1 MKTQKQVQKDID
13 TLMEVGNKTSDTK
26 EKNRIRKRLQFLRP
40 IRFYMDNDPTEESV
54 SSQLRHCLKK
64 IDVINREFEATHPSY
79 CDAKT
84 KREWMKGKGLPELK
98 KQVKVLQYLLGSE

>member
-13 TLMEVGNKTSDTK
+13 TLMEVGNRTSDTK

-40 IRFYMDNDPTEESV
+40 IRLYMEHDPTEESV

-64 IDVINREFEATHPSY
+64 IDRDREGIRQPAY
-79 CDAKT
+79 
-84 KREWMKGKGLPELK
+84 RKGLQRVHQHSHHPACT
-98 KQVKVLQYLLGSE
+98 